1 MKACLGYAI
10 YAVFLTEI
18 RDEMGQV
25 NITAYLQHNN
35 IMSFLTRVHVR
46 DKAAVEFKEFSL

>member
-1 MKACLGYAI
+1 MQYMLF
-10 YAVFLTEI
+10 FLTEI